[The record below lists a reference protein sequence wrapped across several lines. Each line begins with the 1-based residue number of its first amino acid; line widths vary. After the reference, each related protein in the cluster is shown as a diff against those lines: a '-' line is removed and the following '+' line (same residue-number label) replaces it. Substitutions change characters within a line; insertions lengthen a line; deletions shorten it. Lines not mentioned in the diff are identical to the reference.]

1 MPVAPSYRRAP
12 IALGLLALL
21 MLASCA
27 RRPAMMSAEECMTRV
42 MYFESNRSSAE
53 GMLAVGTVVMNRVNS
68 GKYPKSVCG
77 VVGQK
82 NQFAPG
88 VLSKPMGQGRELAAK
103 TARVVLRGRKH
114 PEVGKAMF
122 FHTAGYSYPYTN
134 MHYVAI
140 AGGNAFYEKRR
151 NATSTQASVA
161 ARGNRLSYDP
171 PERRIAA
178 RVAAPAQIM
187 VVPDPVTPADW
198 SQPQDIRTFQARP
211 EALPQPQTLQVPTA
225 SAAPEVL
232 APMSIDEIIA
242 GQGLY

>member
-1 MPVAPSYRRAP
+1 
-12 IALGLLALL
+12 
-21 MLASCA
+21 
-27 RRPAMMSAEECMTRV
+27 MTRV
-42 MYFESNRSSAE
+42 MYFESNRSSPE

-88 VLSKPMGQGRELAAK
+88 VLSKPMGKGRELANK
-103 TARVVLRGRKH
+103 TARVVLHGRKH

-140 AGGNAFYEKRR
+140 AGGNAFYEKRK
-151 NATSTQASVA
+151 NATSTQAQVA
-161 ARGNRLSYDP
+161 AREGRLPYDP
-171 PERRIAA
+171 PERQ
-178 RVAAPAQIM
+178 VAERMAPTRQVM
-187 VVPDPVTPADW
+187 VIPDPVSPADW

-211 EALPQPQTLQVPTA
+211 QAVAVQPQTFQVPQQ
-225 SAAPEVL
+225 SAAPQML
-232 APMSIDEIIA
+232 APISIDEIIA